1 MQSGSNGWVSLEY
14 VSPLFVNKSV
24 RTLTFSSVYQP
35 LSGLVGLT
43 TSSSVLL
50 YLPRGPWFANKDD
63 ETSNVAIIRSELD
76 SPLVKINYRLN
87 STHPFPTPLHDILAG
102 YDWALANL
110 LPKRGI
116 TRPGRSESVGR
127 IAVCGELVGGGLA
140 TALAMTECRAGEP
153 GIMAAAVSNPL
164 VDWVDLG
171 RAAPSVK
178 AKKGGK
184 KSRVVA
190 VDQDDAAVKDLLM
203 LRAQLF
209 KRPQDYFDPF
219 ASPMLFFRSA
229 GADVP
234 PPASPPLDDLERLS
248 LLEREEVLKQA
259 SHGVARAQDTGT
271 NESTGKAEEA
281 IRTYSRRYPSKSLG
295 LRLPQFS
302 VSTGS
307 LQPFHG
313 QAGELTKH
321 LRQSVARQS
330 KDAQSPA
337 SEFGRKVLLDDEI
350 DDQEVD
356 ADTLKARQL
365 QDLEARE
372 RVRLEVHD
380 GPGLWDASPAGR
392 ERMAGVAEWLR
403 EVMR

>member
-1 MQSGSNGWVSLEY
+1 
-14 VSPLFVNKSV
+14 
-24 RTLTFSSVYQP
+24 
-35 LSGLVGLT
+35 
-43 TSSSVLL
+43 VLL
-50 YLPRGPWFANKDD
+50 YLPRGPWDANEED
-63 ETSNVAIIRSELD
+63 EISNIALLSSELD
-76 SPLVKINYRLN
+76 FSIVRVNYRLT
-87 STHPFPTPLHDILAG
+87 SAHPFPTPTHDVLAG

-116 TRPGRSESVGR
+116 ARPGRSESVGR
-127 IAVCGELVGGGLA
+127 IAVCGELIGGGLA
-140 TALAMTECRAGEP
+140 TALALTECRAGEP
-153 GIMAAAVSNPL
+153 GIVAAAVSNPL
-164 VDWVDLG
+164 VDWVDLSRG
-171 RAAPSVK
+171 AASVK
-178 AKKGGK
+178 GK
-184 KSRVVA
+184 KAGKKTRALAVA
-190 VDQDDAAVKDLLM
+190 QDHAAIKALST
-203 LRAQLF
+203 LRTQLF

-229 GADVP
+229 GRDVP
-234 PPASPPLDDLERLS
+234 PPALPPLDDLERLS

-259 SHGVARAQDTGT
+259 SHGVVRVQDSGID
-271 NESTGKAEEA
+271 ESTVNAEEA

-302 VSTGS
+302 ISTGS

-313 QAGELTKH
+313 QAGELTTH

-350 DDQEVD
+350 DDHEID

-372 RVRLEVHD
+372 KVRLEVHD
-380 GPGLWDASPAGR
+380 GLGLWDASPAGQ
-392 ERMAGVAEWLR
+392 ERMLGVAEWLR